1 MHESEHSPGQ
11 ARNLFHPKSKHDH
24 ARHHALHGLAAVGG
38 VALGFLRQEIG
49 QPGPGAGGPAG
60 IEPGGRVKST
70 FLRGALYDNGNIV
83 GPAQGKYL
91 PRSEVALTR

>member
-1 MHESEHSPGQ
+1 
-11 ARNLFHPKSKHDH
+11 
-24 ARHHALHGLAAVGG
+24 LAAVGG
-38 VALGFLRQEIG
+38 VALGFLRQEIR

-60 IEPGGRVKST
+60 IELGGRAKST
-70 FLRGALYDNGNIV
+70 FLRGALIYDNGNIV